1 METDLSLL
9 SAARRMDKEAIV
21 KIFDLYATPLYNY
34 ALRLCQDPLKADHIV
49 GDVFAKLV
57 DQFASGK
64 GPTAN
69 LRSYLY
75 ETAYHIIVDEARSA
89 HRWAPL
95 DAVTTRHSDV
105 RSGLLG
111 SEDKILFD
119 MILHAVKHDLSED
132 QRHVIV
138 LRFLEGFSLH
148 ETAKIL
154 GKKISHVKVIQSR
167 AIARLRNVFRS
178 REILTARSMPRV
190 SELSKVLR
198 I

>member
-1 METDLSLL
+1 
-9 SAARRMDKEAIV
+9 MDKEAIV

-75 ETAYHIIVDEARSA
+75 ETTYHIIVDEARSA

-95 DAVTTRHSDV
+95 DAVPTSHSDV

>member
-95 DAVTTRHSDV
+95 DAVTARHSDV